1 MVGSEPCIGSEL
13 LDVMPGSKETT
24 SVGSEGLEDGRR
36 APEKTSAQDSLEKEL
51 CGGQERGQGRTF
63 IGKMLR
69 VRLGASDFSSQRQKW
84 GGGESFEGPSLPIVL
99 MPFDGRGKSNSTG
112 LRIKSGFQC

>member
-1 MVGSEPCIGSEL
+1 MRLEGLWEAIRMVGSEPCIGSEL

-84 GGGESFEGPSLPIVL
+84 GGGSH
-99 MPFDGRGKSNSTG
+99 
-112 LRIKSGFQC
+112 LRDHLYQLC

>member
-24 SVGSEGLEDGRR
+24 SVGREGLEDGRR

-69 VRLGASDFSSQRQKW
+69 VSLMVPLTSVPKDKKW
-84 GGGESFEGPSLPIVL
+84 GWGGVI
-99 MPFDGRGKSNSTG
+99 
-112 LRIKSGFQC
+112 